1 MDVGHTEILK
11 KVGLAVQNA
20 ALNGDPIALLEAL
33 SQERVLDGLVRR
45 MQERYRNIDDDDIA
59 EIISFAIDELFYK
72 VRAGKMISNPM
83 GYLWKTADFKAQEHY
98 RQLKKRRTLDEIEE
112 KTKDPNI
119 GRDNLEP
126 EYEDLDSREKKRKEA
141 IKIARSL
148 IPRIKSPNIR
158 DVLGIVIDAA
168 EKGVDDLEN
177 QQIADVLGLSLRTVR
192 DCLYRGFNRLSE
204 LAIAE
209 NIMDEPFEF
218 LKIDADSEEDEE

>member
-45 MQERYRNIDDDDIA
+45 MQERYRNIDGDDIA

-72 VRAGKMISNPM
+72 VRAGKLISNPM

-98 RQLKKRRTLDEIEE
+98 RQLKKRQALEEIEE

-126 EYEDLDSREKKRKEA
+126 QYEDLDLREKKRKEA
-141 IKIARSL
+141 IKIARLL
-148 IPRIKSPNIR
+148 IPRIKSANIR
-158 DVLGIVIDAA
+158 DVLGIVIDAV
-168 EKGVDDLEN
+168 EKGVDDLDN
-177 QQIADVLGLSLRTVR
+177 QEIADALGISLRAVR
-192 DCLYRGFNRLSE
+192 DHLSRGYKRLSE

-218 LKIDADSEEDEE
+218 LRVDADFDQDEE